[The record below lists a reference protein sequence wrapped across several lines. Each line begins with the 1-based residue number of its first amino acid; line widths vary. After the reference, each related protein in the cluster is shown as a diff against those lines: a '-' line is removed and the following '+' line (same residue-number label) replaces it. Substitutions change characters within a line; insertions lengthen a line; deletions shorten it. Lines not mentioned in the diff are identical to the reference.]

1 VLFAD
6 LIQNRQSPS
15 TASLESKIIKMNQQL
30 RNLLSKLESFG
41 VDNDAAIAERPK
53 RMLNITRDTGEFLS
67 ILIKASKAKN
77 ILGIGTSNG
86 YSTLWLADAA
96 QANNG
101 HITTIEYADYKAELA
116 LNNFTEA
123 GLDGYITLIKNDAAL
138 ELAKFQNGHFDFIF
152 LDSERSEYLGWL
164 TEMKRTL
171 KVGGLLVVD
180 NAVSHSTEML
190 PLMNALE
197 ADSDFSTN
205 LVPIGN
211 GEFLAYKES

>member
-1 VLFAD
+1 MLFAD

-138 ELAKFQNGHFDFIF
+138 E
-152 LDSERSEYLGWL
+152 
-164 TEMKRTL
+164 M
-171 KVGGLLVVD
+171 
-180 NAVSHSTEML
+180 ML
-190 PLMNALE
+190 PWNWLNFKMVILT
-197 ADSDFSTN
+197 SSF
-205 LVPIGN
+205 
-211 GEFLAYKES
+211 

>member
-1 VLFAD
+1 
-6 LIQNRQSPS
+6 
-15 TASLESKIIKMNQQL
+15 
-30 RNLLSKLESFG
+30 
-41 VDNDAAIAERPK
+41 
-53 RMLNITRDTGEFLS
+53 
-67 ILIKASKAKN
+67 
-77 ILGIGTSNG
+77 
-86 YSTLWLADAA
+86 
-96 QANNG
+96 
-101 HITTIEYADYKAELA
+101 
-116 LNNFTEA
+116 
-123 GLDGYITLIKNDAAL
+123 L